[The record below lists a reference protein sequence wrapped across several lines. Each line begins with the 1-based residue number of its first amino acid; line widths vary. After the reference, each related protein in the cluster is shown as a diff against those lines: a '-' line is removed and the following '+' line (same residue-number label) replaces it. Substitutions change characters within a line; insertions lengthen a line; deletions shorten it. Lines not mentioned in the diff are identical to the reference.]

1 MQKFA
6 YHCKLLYTVYIKEGG
21 AVMLIAERLEKIVEI
36 IQEHNGATIKELADQ
51 LEVSKDTIRR
61 DLMRLEN
68 EHRIERT
75 FGGAII
81 HDVKA
86 PAFQY
91 KKRHRMNM
99 EAKVLIGKA
108 ASKLIRN
115 GDSIFFGSSST
126 VDASIPFLKNMKIDV
141 LTNSLTVAQAFAN
154 QGNDDIYILP
164 GNLKSKHMRIVGTD
178 TTEKIKD
185 FLTDYVFLGII
196 GCDAKG
202 IYTSTIE
209 EGNVNRAMI
218 DHAQKVVVLA
228 DHSKFGLKGHYFICE
243 LDKID
248 ILITDEKLDP
258 KIETALHHANVEII
272 MSE

>member
-1 MQKFA
+1 
-6 YHCKLLYTVYIKEGG
+6 
-21 AVMLIAERLEKIVEI
+21 MLIAERLEKIVEI
-36 IQEHNGATIKELADQ
+36 IHEHNGATIKELADR
-51 LEVSKDTIRR
+51 LDVSKDTIRR

-91 KKRHRMNM
+91 KKRHKMNM
-99 EAKVLIGKA
+99 GEKVKIGEEA
-108 ASKLIRN
+108 SRLIRN

-126 VDASIPFLKNMKIDV
+126 VDASIPFLKNMKLDII
-141 LTNSLTVAQAFAN
+141 TNSLSVAQAFAN

-164 GNLKSKHMRIVGTD
+164 GKLKSKHMRIVGSD
-178 TTEKIKD
+178 TIEKIKD
-185 FLTDYVFLGII
+185 FLTDYTFLGII
-196 GCDAKG
+196 SCDTEG

-218 DHAQKVVVLA
+218 EHAQKVVVLA
-228 DHSKFGLKGHYFICE
+228 DHSKFGLKGHYFISE
-243 LDKID
+243 LSKID
-248 ILITDEKLDP
+248 ILITDEKIDP
-258 KIETALHHANVEII
+258 KIERALRDANVEII
-272 MSE
+272 MTEHMN